1 LAPRRYGGAA
11 TRASACGRSAEQR
24 GRPDPELHFDL
35 IEMLAIEAHGINI
48 SREHVTAIFCVL

>member
-11 TRASACGRSAEQR
+11 TRASACGHSAEQR

-35 IEMLAIEAHGINI
+35 IDMLAIEVYGITT
-48 SREHVTAIFCVL
+48 SRAST